1 MIHISYVLITEQAH
15 DVNPYEVVM
24 TYTKELNSLVF
35 TFFLNIENS
44 VYENSWVG
52 LN

>member
-1 MIHISYVLITEQAH
+1 MYINYILTIEQAH

-24 TYTKELNSLVF
+24 TYTKEINSLVF
-35 TFFLNIENS
+35 TFFFNIEYS
-44 VYENSWVG
+44 VYENLWVG